1 MRLKDLVLTSRV
13 LKKKKKNVV
22 GASGVEIDKD
32 ASAWAV
38 FEMQIKCVI

>member
-13 LKKKKKNVV
+13 LKKKKNVV